1 MFVVHDVTTDTM
13 IGPFELE
20 DDAVSFTIE
29 AGDLLND
36 ISQELSIYEMVEP
49 QQWAFDNLAVE
60 IAETS
65 PYYVHTKE
73 EVNV

>member
-1 MFVVHDVTTDTM
+1 MFVVHDVITDTM

-20 DDAVSFTIE
+20 DDAVSFTVE
-29 AGDLLND
+29 ASDILND
-36 ISQELSIYEMVEP
+36 HSQELGIYELTEP

-60 IAETS
+60 IATTS

-73 EVNV
+73 EVSV